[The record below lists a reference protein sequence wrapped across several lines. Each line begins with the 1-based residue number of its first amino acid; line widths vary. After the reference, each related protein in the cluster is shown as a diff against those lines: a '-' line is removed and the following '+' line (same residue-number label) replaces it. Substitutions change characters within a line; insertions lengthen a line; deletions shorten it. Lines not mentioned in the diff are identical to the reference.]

1 MLIPGSLVGEVSHA
15 TKYDRKKKKKTG
27 GIGYLSLGF
36 LIRKVTWKVMI
47 VIADSIVHYVPDTIL
62 SI

>member
-1 MLIPGSLVGEVSHA
+1 MPQSMTE
-15 TKYDRKKKKKTG
+15 KKKKKTG